1 MVKEGHLL
9 VDRPTTVLTYEDIV
23 RIKQGGSACHVGS
36 DFVTECF
43 INVVFPVCSV
53 YLTPSFLRMCCMFM
67 ALKAPRSCLM
77 HSLQDWESGQRVHRV
92 CQQDSL
98 ARERDAERERL
109 AVSSLTLVKKYQ

>member
-1 MVKEGHLL
+1 
-9 VDRPTTVLTYEDIV
+9 
-23 RIKQGGSACHVGS
+23 
-36 DFVTECF
+36 
-43 INVVFPVCSV
+43 
-53 YLTPSFLRMCCMFM
+53 MFM

-92 CQQDSL
+92 CQQDRL